1 MSKAED
7 IDFLFKRAWECI
19 VQDEYDKAQTYL
31 SRLSVY
37 YPGFNAVQVLS
48 YHQLDSE
55 LQELVKPIEVLE
67 DADFTNGC

>member
-7 IDFLFKRAWECI
+7 IDFLFKRSWDCLLQEDY
-19 VQDEYDKAQTYL
+19 QKAQTFL

-37 YPGFNAVQVLS
+37 YPGFSPTQLLS

-55 LQELVKPIEVLE
+55 LKELSKPVEILE
-67 DADFTNGC
+67 DADFTDGC

>member
-7 IDFLFKRAWECI
+7 IDFLFKRSWDCLLQEDY
-19 VQDEYDKAQTYL
+19 QKAQTFL

-37 YPGFNAVQVLS
+37 YPGLNTSQVLS
-48 YHQLDSE
+48 YHQLDDE
-55 LQELVKPIEVLE
+55 IKDGVKPVEVLE